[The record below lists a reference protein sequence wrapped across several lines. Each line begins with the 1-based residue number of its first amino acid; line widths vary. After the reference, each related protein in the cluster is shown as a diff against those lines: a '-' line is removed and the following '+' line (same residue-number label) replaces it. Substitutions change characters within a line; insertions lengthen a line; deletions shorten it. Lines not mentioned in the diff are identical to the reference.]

1 MSHWWFK
8 AIADTIRRHGIWAGF
23 KLTIIFFR
31 GELRKHF
38 GRHQKTI
45 TNLWFA
51 AMFSAGVAI
60 ALYLRQ
66 HAAQSDTSADMLQG
80 AILFAIAIALMIIPS
95 GKLCLSG
102 VFQQQLWLHCI
113 SACLFAIFL
122 GACGYFFHDAWSQAY
137 ARNPASATL
146 MTTMGCGVIVGF
158 GNAIGWFFR
167 SLIKPAHQCVD
178 PSEIAGLTEEGRRRV
193 CLHEAG
199 HALCYGLCYGTPEDA
214 AIGIDTD
221 SFNIMMGVVNLPTPR
236 DPTEVTKSYL
246 EWQMLNLMAGSAA
259 EKHFLGEESV
269 CGSGDLM
276 AMQTVATMYLMA
288 GYGEAYQA
296 DAKEAI
302 EVEVNRRA
310 IDRLRQTVKV
320 KAARL
325 IELNEYLCRELAN
338 IIDQTEYV
346 GCEQIAGLVNSV
358 IFPEGIERLKWPSSI
373 IVCQK
378 NA

>member
-1 MSHWWFK
+1 MIYWWFK
-8 AIADTIRRHGIWAGF
+8 AIADTIKRHGIWAGF
-23 KLTIIFFR
+23 KLFIILFR
-31 GELRKHF
+31 AELRKHF

-45 TNLWFA
+45 TKLWFV

-66 HAAQSDTSADMLQG
+66 HAAQAETPVAMLQG
-80 AILFAIAIALMIIPS
+80 GVLFALAIALMVVPL

-113 SACLFAIFL
+113 SACVFAVVL
-122 GACGYFFHDAWSQAY
+122 GACGYFFHESWGNAY

-146 MTTMGCGVIVGF
+146 MAAIGCGVIVGF

-167 SLIKPAHQCVD
+167 ALIKPAHQYID

-193 CLHEAG
+193 CIHEAG
-199 HALCYGLCYGTPEDA
+199 HALCYGLCDGTPEDA

-221 SFNIMMGVVNLPTPR
+221 SFSIMMGVVTLPAPR

-246 EWQMLNLMAGSAA
+246 EWQMLCLMAGSAA

-288 GYGEAYQA
+288 GYGEMYLAE
-296 DAKEAI
+296 AKEALDI
-302 EVEVNRRA
+302 EVNRRA
-310 IDRLRQTVKV
+310 IERLRQAIKT
-320 KAARL
+320 KADQL
-325 IELNEYLCRELAN
+325 IELNEDLCRKLAD
-338 IIDQTEYV
+338 IIGQMEYV
-346 GCEQIAGLVNSV
+346 GCEQIAGLVDSV
-358 IFPEGIERLKWPSSI
+358 VFPIGIERLKWPTSI
-373 IVCQK
+373 ILCQK
-378 NA
+378 AE